1 MTQITHPDTVFASS
15 ARDRA
20 PDTIAVFAAGR
31 ARPSSGGYGCAP
43 AREVE
48 QHDER

>member
-1 MTQITHPDTVFASS
+1 MTQITHPDTVLAPS

-20 PDTIAVFAAGR
+20 ADTIAVFAAGR
-31 ARPSSGGYGCAP
+31 ARLSRGGHGCAP

-48 QHDER
+48 QQR